1 MMKFLEGE
9 LFLFFLLCKG
19 IGGKKEKETD
29 IIEGVPELN
38 FLCESLKP

>member
-9 LFLFFLLCKG
+9 LFLFFYYVKVLG
-19 IGGKKEKETD
+19 EKKKKETD